1 MDDDNL
7 LLMVFKKYQNREGG
21 THWLMSV
28 VLFQC
33 VHCPCIPFS
42 SLPNNVNVASS
53 HLNFSQNVQKCAV
66 SSFPTRNYLLA
77 FMRSV
82 FQMRK
87 ILDVSIPAPAYI
99 SHFTFKF
106 LAIFFSC
113 VPHPIL
119 WSVYFFLFFVFFC
132 SFQHRPITY
141 IRMYTIYIS
150 LNVFNA
156 IKIPK
161 HVV

>member
-33 VHCPCIPFS
+33 DHCPYIPFS
-42 SLPNNVNVASS
+42 SLPNYVYVASS

-87 ILDVSIPAPAYI
+87 ILDVSIPAQAYI

-106 LAIFFSC
+106 LAIFFRVFRIRFFDLFISFYFLC
-113 VPHPIL
+113 FFAPSNTGQSRTYVCIQFT
-119 WSVYFFLFFVFFC
+119 SV
-132 SFQHRPITY
+132 
-141 IRMYTIYIS
+141 
-150 LNVFNA
+150 
-156 IKIPK
+156 
-161 HVV
+161 